1 LTVSVFIK
9 MTQASPEAN
18 TDTKTHPVPKTKD
31 RSSIMDAVNALAALG
46 DDESESSSR
55 TSPVASNSEK
65 KGDSTTKADSKTG
78 SKEANTEADVKRFLP
93 EHKKPDAA
101 RTFPEKVG
109 NRLVYSPVAGMA
121 LAFVWSE

>member
-65 KGDSTTKADSKTG
+65 KGDSTTKADS
-78 SKEANTEADVKRFLP
+78 NTEADVKRFLP

-109 NRLVYSPVAGMA
+109 NRLVYSPVAAMA